1 MTGVGIARMVVFRQ
15 MNDAYQSLQEIDPD
29 NDHLRLAM
37 PDERADISVI
47 YEYAKSLR
55 KEIAGRAQYSFP
67 VRFRRPDT
75 SIEMTA
81 AEVPSMLKE
90 HGLVGALYC
99 DDGTWVIRSNS
110 PLTRSANRYLR
121 KVGLALP

>member
-55 KEIAGRAQYSFP
+55 KE
-67 VRFRRPDT
+67 
-75 SIEMTA
+75 TA
-81 AEVPSMLKE
+81 
-90 HGLVGALYC
+90 
-99 DDGTWVIRSNS
+99 
-110 PLTRSANRYLR
+110 R
-121 KVGLALP
+121 KVEGSREEIEEEVQVSFLLTHSNKTGIQRRLGVQ